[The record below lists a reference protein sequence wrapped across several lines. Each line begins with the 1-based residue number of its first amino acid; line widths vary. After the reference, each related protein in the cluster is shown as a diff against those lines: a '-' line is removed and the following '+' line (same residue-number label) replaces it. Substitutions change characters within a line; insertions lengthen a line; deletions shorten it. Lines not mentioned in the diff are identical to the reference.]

1 MIRIPNKKD
10 ISRLRNT
17 NSDLINLKENYSYFR
32 TTISSNALQSF
43 NNTTEIKN
51 QRYKIKTIDSI
62 HNNLINDNKI
72 YNKGK
77 TQSESFWPYKKNNYI
92 KNYLS
97 KIRKKIE
104 KKKSFKTERT
114 KDNKIIYYN
123 SSIEDKYNN
132 KKKNKIFESGL
143 NNINLGKSASNFKSD
158 DVNFIHKIINLYKI
172 KKQSYERNNRY
183 NNSEIEN
190 INIKRKKINNE
201 NNKTEEINQTM
212 LKGFALLAGNKS
224 ALKTLFKKTPIK
236 IKDCFPLL
244 DSELNSELYLNPF
257 NNSYGEVLKS
267 LSSKIGFMKDSINL
281 IYPKISKAKY
291 SFNDIKKEFDST
303 NRLYR
308 SSIFDIKKNN
318 NLLYKIKNKKFNQT
332 LYSKY
337 PINVSK
343 SSEQILSSRMYS
355 LRRVKK

>member
-1 MIRIPNKKD
+1 MVDCFGEYLFLVFELLIGYIAPEVIQKKEYGKSVDWYLLGVLFYELLTGIIPFYSTNVEEMF
-10 ISRLRNT
+10 RNIQR
-17 NSDLINLKENYSYFR
+17 NELKIHK
-32 TTISSNALQSF
+32 ISSNALQSF

-92 KNYLS
+92 KSYLN

-158 DVNFIHKIINLYKI
+158 DVNFIHKKI
-172 KKQSYERNNRY
+172 T
-183 NNSEIEN
+183 I
-190 INIKRKKINNE
+190 
-201 NNKTEEINQTM
+201 
-212 LKGFALLAGNKS
+212 
-224 ALKTLFKKTPIK
+224 
-236 IKDCFPLL
+236 
-244 DSELNSELYLNPF
+244 
-257 NNSYGEVLKS
+257 
-267 LSSKIGFMKDSINL
+267 
-281 IYPKISKAKY
+281 
-291 SFNDIKKEFDST
+291 
-303 NRLYR
+303 
-308 SSIFDIKKNN
+308 
-318 NLLYKIKNKKFNQT
+318 
-332 LYSKY
+332 
-337 PINVSK
+337 
-343 SSEQILSSRMYS
+343 
-355 LRRVKK
+355 